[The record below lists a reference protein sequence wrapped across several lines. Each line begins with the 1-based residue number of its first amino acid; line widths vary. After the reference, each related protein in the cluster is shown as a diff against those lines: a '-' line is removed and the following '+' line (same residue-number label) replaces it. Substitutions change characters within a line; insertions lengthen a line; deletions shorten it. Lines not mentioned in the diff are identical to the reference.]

1 MSAQFEQQKPFLTM
15 EAYLA
20 AEQDCEI
27 KHEYI
32 DGELFAMAGA
42 SDNHNKIATNLLFSL
57 MNYIRANQL
66 PCFAYINDMKVK
78 ITQRKAFYPDVMVV
92 CQKDNENDY
101 YKTQPTLII
110 EVLSKSTRQRDKML
124 KRLSY
129 QVIPA
134 LEEYVLVEQDFCEIE
149 VFRKKDGWQ
158 SRCYYLGENITFD
171 AIDLTVAV
179 ADVYYQVNNADMQQF
194 LAYPHVKIEQEI

>member
-1 MSAQFEQQKPFLTM
+1 
-15 EAYLA
+15 
-20 AEQDCEI
+20 
-27 KHEYI
+27 
-32 DGELFAMAGA
+32 
-42 SDNHNKIATNLLFSL
+42 
-57 MNYIRANQL
+57 
-66 PCFAYINDMKVK
+66 
-78 ITQRKAFYPDVMVV
+78 
-92 CQKDNENDY
+92 
-101 YKTQPTLII
+101 
-110 EVLSKSTRQRDKML
+110 ML